1 VTSPHSVSEDARPD
15 PFKLASEAAWAGFNQ
30 WRNPG
35 DYAHL
40 VVVALRDAGLLA
52 SSAQPIA
59 VTEEEVEAAARAFI
73 DGWAEDV
80 NDVECPS
87 WDERDDDDQAFWLS
101 HMRAALE
108 VAARIR
114 TDRETAEAE

>member
-1 VTSPHSVSEDARPD
+1 VTSPDSVNEDARERHR
-15 PFKLASEAAWAGFNQ
+15 LIEAFRTWRETAGHVDGTF
-30 WRNPG
+30 
-35 DYAHL
+35 
-40 VVVALRDAGLLA
+40 DAFEAGYETGRTTQ
-52 SSAQPIA
+52 SV

-114 TDRETAEAE
+114 TDRETA